1 MNSIRF
7 NLNCGTWDWEQTK
20 QNALLADQLGFYSLS
35 IADHLYFVGA
45 DRTATTPSLEC
56 YATLS
61 AVTALTERVRLL
73 TSVTPIGFRNP
84 ALLAKITTTID
95 TISNGR
101 LIVGL
106 GTGALRQEYEAFN
119 FPFPSAAER
128 IRQLEEGIK
137 LLKTM
142 WLEDEPTYHGRYYRI
157 DKGYCYPKPVQKPH
171 PPILLGGSGKLL
183 IKLAGREANAINL
196 VPPNEKGAFD
206 GSHMMGFQVI
216 DIRERIDLLFEAAR
230 EAGRDP
236 NTIELSTFSYIFL
249 SKSKSEADSMLAKT
263 AASYNVDAGRIRHA
277 MMVIG
282 GTPEEVKRELRERVE
297 KVGITY
303 FSLGFA
309 NPDAVRLFAREVM
322 PEFQR

>member
-1 MNSIRF
+1 MNPIRF

-20 QNALLADQLGFYSLS
+20 ENALLADELGFYSIS
-35 IADHLYFVGA
+35 IADHLYFIGA

-61 AVTALTERVRLL
+61 AVTALTKRVRLL

-84 ALLAKITTTID
+84 ALLAKIITTVD

-101 LIVGL
+101 LTVGL

-128 IRQLEEGIK
+128 IRQLEDGIQ
-137 LLKTM
+137 LLKSM
-142 WLEDEPTYHGRYYRI
+142 WTQDEPTYHGRYYRI

-183 IKLAGREANAINL
+183 LKLAGREANAVNL

-206 GSHMMGFQVI
+206 ASHIMGFQII
-216 DIRERIDLLFEAAR
+216 DIRDRIKLLLEAAKA
-230 EAGRDP
+230 AGRDP
-236 NTIELSTFSYIFL
+236 NAIELSTFSYLFL
-249 SKSKSEADSMLAKT
+249 SKDKSEADAILAKT
-263 AASYNVDAGRIRHA
+263 AASYNVEPERIRHA

-282 GTPEEVKRELRERVE
+282 GTPEEVKRELRDRIE

-303 FSLGFA
+303 FSLGFTT
-309 NPDAVRLFAREVM
+309 PDAVRLFAREVM
-322 PEFQR
+322 PEFH